1 MSYTHATA
9 QDWYEGNQAKFEQ
22 MCREAIG
29 CEMTVIMEKKGPMTR
44 KFSGIIMEAK
54 PDGFRRRAKSVVVR
68 FTISLKNKSGT
79 VREFT
84 VSKLPR
90 Y

>member
-9 QDWYEGNQAKFEQ
+9 QDWYEGNQTKFQQ

-29 CEMTVIMEKKGPMTR
+29 CSMTVIIEKKGPMTR
-44 KFSGIIMEAK
+44 KFSGIIMTAK
-54 PDGFRRRAKSVVVR
+54 ADGFRRRAKSVVVR
-68 FTISLKNKSGT
+68 FKITLKNKGGT
-79 VREFT
+79 EREFT
-84 VSKLPR
+84 VSSLPR